1 MDGRLV
7 VAVVIVI
14 VVALTAF
21 AVADLSLEL
30 AACAGCDLLV
40 VCLIA
45 LVHFKPRRR
54 VHGL

>member
-1 MDGRLV
+1 MDGCLV
-7 VAVVIVI
+7 VAAV

-21 AVADLSLEL
+21 GVPDLSLEL
-30 AACAGCDLLV
+30 AAYAGCDLLV